1 MITRLLCTLILCA
14 GLAASTRAVDASA
27 PRDEPGGSR
36 ASSPSRATAS
46 GYLRTNGGH
55 LVDARGH
62 AVRLTGINWFG
73 LETCTFSPHGLWV
86 RNWKSI
92 LTQIKRLGFNT
103 VRLPFASQ
111 LLDPGSQP
119 INIDYG
125 LNPGLKGLSGLQLM
139 DRIIARA
146 GKLGLKVILDRH
158 RPDCGAQSPLWY
170 TDRYSEARW
179 IGDWVTIAARYA
191 NESAVIGTDLHN
203 EPHAPATWGDGNP
216 ATDWRLAAERAGNAI
231 LRVNPKWLIFVQGI
245 DRVGTSDFYWWG
257 GNLAGAGSAPV
268 RLAVP
273 HRLVYETHDYGP
285 EIFDQKWFDDP
296 TFPRNLPVVWSQHWG
311 YLQQQG
317 IAPVLVGE
325 FGGRQVDAGKE
336 GAWIHALVKYLHR
349 FHISYAFW
357 ALNPDSGDTGG
368 LLEDDWK
375 TVDPAK
381 IALLRGDQAPLVG
394 AGRTLREAAIPV
406 AKVATG
412 RRTVRSV
419 ARNVRLHVERLKAS
433 TPQTGLEVLYSD
445 GRPDLGSNNPS
456 PNLRIVNDGPTPVSL
471 SDLEA
476 RYYLTAES
484 LRGQSQILDVDWASM
499 GADNV
504 QGDFV
509 HLRGTAFYLRLRFS
523 SGAGQLAAHGGS
535 AEIKMRIH
543 KPDWSNYDQADDF
556 SFGTSSSY
564 VEWLRVPLFIQSR
577 LIWGRL
583 PPAA

>member
-1 MITRLLCTLILCA
+1 
-14 GLAASTRAVDASA
+14 
-27 PRDEPGGSR
+27 
-36 ASSPSRATAS
+36 
-46 GYLRTNGGH
+46 
-55 LVDARGH
+55 
-62 AVRLTGINWFG
+62 
-73 LETCTFSPHGLWV
+73 V

-92 LTQIKRLGFNT
+92 MTQIKRLGFNT
-103 VRLPFASQ
+103 IRLPFGSQ

-119 INIDYG
+119 TNIDYG
-125 LNPGLKGLSGLQLM
+125 LNPGLKGLSGLQIM
-139 DRIIARA
+139 DRIITRA

-191 NESAVIGTDLHN
+191 NNSAVIGADLHN

-231 LRVNPKWLIFVQGI
+231 LQVNRKWLIFVQGI
-245 DRVGTSDFYWWG
+245 DRVGTSDYYWWG
-257 GNLAGAGSAPV
+257 GNLAAARSAPV

-273 HRLVYETHDYGP
+273 HRLVYESHDYGP

-296 TFPRNLPVVWSQHWG
+296 TFPNNLPAVWTQHWG

-325 FGGRQVDAGKE
+325 FGGRQVNAGKE

-349 FHISYAFW
+349 NHISYTFW
-357 ALNPDSGDTGG
+357 ALNPDSADTGG

-381 IALLRGDQAPLVG
+381 IALLRGDQAAPVG
-394 AGRTLREAAIPV
+394 AKRTLTETPV
-406 AKVATG
+406 HIASSSS
-412 RRTVRSV
+412 RRRALRGP
-419 ARNVRLHVERLKAS
+419 ARRAPLHVERLKVS
-433 TPQTGLEVLYSD
+433 TPQSGLEILYSD
-445 GRPDLGSNNPS
+445 GRRDLGSNNPS
-456 PNLRIVNDGPTPVSL
+456 PNLRIVNNGVTPVSM

-476 RYYLTAES
+476 RYYFTAEG
-484 LRGQSQILDVDWASM
+484 LRGQSQILDVDWASI
-499 GADNV
+499 GGGTV

-509 HLRGTAFYLRLRFS
+509 HLRGDAFYLRIRFTS
-523 SGAGQLAAHGGS
+523 AAGELAAHGGS

-543 KPDWSNYDQADDF
+543 KPDWSNYHQTDDY
-556 SFGTSSSY
+556 SFGSSSSY
-564 VEWLRVPLFIQSR
+564 VDWPRIPLFIHGQ
-577 LIWGRL
+577 LIWGAL
-583 PPAA
+583 PPTT